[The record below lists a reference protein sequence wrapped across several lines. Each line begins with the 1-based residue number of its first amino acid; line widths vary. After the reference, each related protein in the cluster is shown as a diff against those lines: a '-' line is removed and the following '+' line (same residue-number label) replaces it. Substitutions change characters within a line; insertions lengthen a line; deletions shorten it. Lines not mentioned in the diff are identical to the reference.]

1 MGEQFDSSGAV
12 EAKAVLT
19 DSLGALSASYD
30 ITAIDSS
37 RIHALEDIHQITPHS
52 HSFILSDCLHPF
64 SIYKEM
70 I

>member
-19 DSLGALSASYD
+19 ASPGALSASYD
-30 ITAIDSS
+30 ITAIDTTH
-37 RIHALEDIHQITPHS
+37 ILALEGIHQITPHS